1 MKKATSIA
9 ATGLAV
15 LGLLLGNIASSAA
28 PAVGADARAQLENI
42 YQAEWQRWLRE
53 DPTLATAVGDPR
65 YNDRWPDVSLAAI
78 ERSEAA
84 DRAAL
89 DKLDHI
95 DAAALAAADRLTYDI
110 VRLQFK
116 ERIDVMRFRPF
127 VYAIGHQG
135 NLQGTPSPQT
145 ASELAEITP
154 FDSVHDYEN
163 WIARLDSFGAYVDQV
178 IALLDIG
185 VREHRTQACAVTAR
199 IAPQFDLQRVST
211 VTASPF
217 YQPLTQMPP
226 GFSAADRQ
234 RLGAAAGQAIAKKVL
249 PAMAR
254 LERFF
259 NSRYAPA
266 CRTSPGISA
275 TPDGAAF
282 YRNQIAYFTTT
293 DMTPEAIHEL
303 GLKEV
308 ARIHGEMDKVIA
320 AVGFKGSFQEFCHFL
335 RTDPQFFYKDPTEL
349 LHGYM
354 VIAKSID
361 PNLVKLFGK
370 LPRTPYGVRPIPDTS
385 APSAPT
391 AYYQPPA
398 NDGSRAGYFYANL
411 YRPDSRPKWEMET
424 LVSHESVP
432 GHHLQIALQYEQ
444 GADVPMI
451 RRMAQFTAYVE
462 GWGLYSESLGYDLGL
477 YTDPYSKFGQLTYDM
492 WRAVRLVVDTGIH
505 SQGWTR
511 QQAIDYFAANA
522 PKSELDIANEID
534 RYISWPGQALAY
546 KLGQR
551 KIMEL
556 REMAR
561 QRLGEHFDIREFHD
575 QVLATGPVPLYL
587 LQRNVEDW
595 IAAKSR

>member
-1 MKKATSIA
+1 MNTRTSIA
-9 ATGLAV
+9 ATGVVA
-15 LGLLLGNIASSAA
+15 LGLLLGSFAASAPDSA
-28 PAVGADARAQLENI
+28 GADARAQLAKL
-42 YQAEWQRWLRE
+42 YDTEWQRWLRE

-65 YNDRWPDVSLAAI
+65 YNDRWPDLSVAAI
-78 ERSEAA
+78 DRSETA

-89 DKLDHI
+89 DRLEHI
-95 DAAALAAADRLTYDI
+95 DATGLAAPERMTYDI
-110 VRLQFK
+110 VRLQFQQ
-116 ERIDVMRFRPF
+116 RLAASRFKPY

-135 NLQGTPSPQT
+135 GLQGTPSPQT
-145 ASELAEITP
+145 ANELAELAP
-154 FDSVHDYEN
+154 FDTVRDYEN

-178 IALLDIG
+178 IALLEIG
-185 VREHRTQACAVTAR
+185 IREKRTQACAITAR
-199 IAPQFDLQRVST
+199 IAPQFDAQRVSAPA
-211 VTASPF
+211 ASPF
-217 YQPLTQMPP
+217 FQPLDQMPANIP
-226 GFSAADRQ
+226 AAEQQ
-234 RLGAAAGQAIAKKVL
+234 RLKAAGAQAIARTVL

-259 NSRYAPA
+259 KGRYTPA
-266 CRTSPGISA
+266 CRASPGISA

-282 YRNQIAYFTTT
+282 YRSQIAYFTTT
-293 DMTPEAIHEL
+293 DMTPDAIHGL
-303 GLKEV
+303 GLREV
-308 ARIHGEMDKVIA
+308 ARIRGEMDKVIA

-335 RTDPQFFYKDPTEL
+335 RTDPQFFYKDPTDL

-354 VIAKSID
+354 VIAKGID
-361 PNLVKLFGK
+361 PNLVRLFGK

-391 AYYQPPA
+391 AYYQPPS

-411 YRPDSRPKWEMET
+411 YRPEMRPKWEMET

-444 GADVPMI
+444 GLEVPMI

-477 YTDPYSKFGQLTYDM
+477 YTDPYSRFGQLTYDM

-505 SQGWTR
+505 SKGWSR

-556 REMAR
+556 REEAR
-561 QRLGEHFDIREFHD
+561 TRLGERFDIREFHD
-575 QVLATGPVPLYL
+575 QVLANGPVPLDM

-595 IAAKSR
+595 IALKLR